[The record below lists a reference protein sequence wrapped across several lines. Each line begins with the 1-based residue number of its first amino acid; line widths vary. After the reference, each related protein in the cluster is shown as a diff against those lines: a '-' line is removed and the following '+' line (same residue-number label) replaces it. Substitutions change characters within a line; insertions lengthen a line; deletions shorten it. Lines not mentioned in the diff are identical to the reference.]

1 MKEYAAMPLDTE
13 VFTMIVLAY
22 ISVFLVLVSA
32 LGICG
37 YLSES
42 EKAERTAHK
51 AKGVA
56 TLVLNVTLLA
66 LMFPARML
74 FGAASVISGRE
85 LD

>member
-1 MKEYAAMPLDTE
+1 
-13 VFTMIVLAY
+13 MIVLTY

-42 EKAERTAHK
+42 EKAERAARK
-51 AKGVA
+51 ARGFA
-56 TLVLNVTLLA
+56 AIALNVALLA

-74 FGAASVISGRE
+74 FGAVSVISGRE